1 MPNDTIDLQ
10 AIAALLRALA
20 VDAENLAEERAARG
34 WDTDSGMLMRRAA
47 QSTLLARDAYR
58 IAEMLEARS

>member
-1 MPNDTIDLQ
+1 MTNTLDLQ

-20 VDAENLAEERAARG
+20 VDAQELAEQ
-34 WDTDSGMLMRRAA
+34 RAA
-47 QSTLLARDAYR
+47 QGWAADSGLLMKRSAQGTLRALDAYR